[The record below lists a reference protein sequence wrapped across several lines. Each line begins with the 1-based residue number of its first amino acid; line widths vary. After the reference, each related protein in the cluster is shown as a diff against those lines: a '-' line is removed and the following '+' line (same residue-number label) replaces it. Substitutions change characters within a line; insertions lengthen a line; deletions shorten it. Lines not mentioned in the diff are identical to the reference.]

1 MREIRKKIIYKIANS
16 YGKGKTEIR
25 YSTET
30 KGSDDI
36 VAVQGEIKTRW
47 IEHCADLLSI
57 PSEGN
62 EEEENQ
68 SIAENRYYETT
79 NNKS

>member
-1 MREIRKKIIYKIANS
+1 MREIRKTIIYNIANS
-16 YGKGKTEIR
+16 YGKGNKEIH

-30 KGSDDI
+30 KGSDDMLT
-36 VAVQGEIKTRW
+36 VQGEIKNRW